1 MEYLKKDT
9 KFHYLDAEVF
19 PKLLFFVGR
28 LPFKEMFINR
38 VECNVHNIVFILYY
52 IWSVIIFFF
61 RFLFSPGKSPE
72 KRICLFTKSIR
83 NLLSLDF
90 DPIKIFH
97 QCFNRQQRYVQNIC
111 RDTSPSVSVRV
122 QSLFNCVRIS
132 KNPINFLTLLL
143 ICACI
148 YESPRGK

>member
-1 MEYLKKDT
+1 MVLLQFVTYDNLRNSLKET
-9 KFHYLDAEVF
+9 VFFYSPFHYENRIWIEMSYFVDPHRYQKLPKVSYGIFKKRHQISLSNAEVF

-28 LPFKEMFINR
+28 LPVKEMFINR
-38 VECNVHNIVFILYY
+38 VEYNVHNIVFILHY

-61 RFLFSPGKSPE
+61 KFLFSPGKSPE

-97 QCFNRQQRYVQNIC
+97 QCFNR
-111 RDTSPSVSVRV
+111 
-122 QSLFNCVRIS
+122 
-132 KNPINFLTLLL
+132 
-143 ICACI
+143 
-148 YESPRGK
+148 